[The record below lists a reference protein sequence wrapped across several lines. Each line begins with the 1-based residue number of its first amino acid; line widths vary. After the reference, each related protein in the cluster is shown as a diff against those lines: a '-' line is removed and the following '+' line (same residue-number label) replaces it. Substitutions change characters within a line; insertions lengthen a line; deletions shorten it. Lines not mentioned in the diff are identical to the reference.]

1 MRWRKCP
8 VLMPFLGLAVL
19 YPNPNVTMS
28 EVLNSACWEKQ
39 TVPWPRAMRKEVL
52 VAQLCP
58 TFCDPMGCSPP
69 GSSVHGILQ
78 ERIQE
83 CVAIPLSRG
92 YSWLRDWTWISCTAG
107 GFFTNWTT
115 REAIGRFTHGTQTLS
130 LPRLPQ
136 ASFLRNLY
144 TYPRVLAGFPDK
156 WHKGGLREIKQSMFV
171 L

>member
-1 MRWRKCP
+1 MRNFKVKYKWIRLDYSCDFFSPVELTFAAVSHSVAPDSLRPHGGCP
-8 VLMPFLGLAVL
+8 P
-19 YPNPNVTMS
+19 
-28 EVLNSACWEKQ
+28 E
-39 TVPWPRAMRKEVL
+39 
-52 VAQLCP
+52 
-58 TFCDPMGCSPP
+58 
-69 GSSVHGILQ
+69 SSVHGILQ

-156 WHKGGLREIKQSMFV
+156 WHNGGLREIKQSMFV